1 MDSTP
6 AFFRPKQLA
15 ESPPPTQRAY
25 FSNRTAWLMAQM
37 SRLAYEQF
45 EPPETSHAATV
56 EALSKAED
64 EDEIGKIL
72 AAYREGLLQEARLG
86 RERLERI
93 LAEIGFEL
101 VNTYCR
107 KGTEGFLAK
116 RSSDQMAVL
125 AFRGTQTDS
134 LADIKTDLRA
144 YTTKRG
150 NEKTH
155 TGFLDAFKKVK
166 DTVEQDLHAL
176 GKDYAVYITGHS
188 LGGALALVATKQLQ
202 SEQFAACYT
211 FGSPRVGNSEF
222 GDSIKTPIYRVV
234 NTADIVPR
242 LPPGLVI
249 EVLVDLLRLG
259 SWVFWFLEPVARILD
274 DRVSGYR
281 HHGDMRYLTGCR
293 EVDYSDVRII
303 QNISFFA
310 RIRRLWRH
318 RSPFGDRI
326 RDHGIEEY
334 CRKLA
339 AYVTERLRAE

>member
-1 MDSTP
+1 MDLAP
-6 AFFRPKQLA
+6 AFFCPKRLA
-15 ESPPPTQRAY
+15 EAPPPTQRAY

-37 SRLAYEQF
+37 SRLAYEPF
-45 EPPETSHAATV
+45 EPPEATHASTV
-56 EALSKAED
+56 EALAKAED
-64 EDEIGKIL
+64 KEAIGRIL
-72 AAYREGLLQEARLG
+72 ASYREGLLQEARLG

-101 VNTYCR
+101 VNTYCQ
-107 KGTEGFLAK
+107 KGTEGFLAQ
-116 RSSDQMAVL
+116 RSSDKMAVL

-144 YTTKRG
+144 YTTERG
-150 NEKTH
+150 NIKTH
-155 TGFLDAFKKVK
+155 TGFLDAFRKVK
-166 DTVEQDLHAL
+166 DAVEQDLHGL
-176 GKDYAVYITGHS
+176 GKDYAVYVTGHS

-202 SEQFAACYT
+202 AENFAACYT

-242 LPPGLVI
+242 LPPGIFI
-249 EVLVDLLRLG
+249 EVFVDLLRLG
-259 SWVFWFLEPVARILD
+259 SWIFWFLEPLAKVLD

-303 QNISFFA
+303 QNISFLA
-310 RIRRLWRH
+310 RIRRLWKH

-326 RDHGIEEY
+326 RDHNISEY
-334 CRKLA
+334 CNKLA
-339 AYVTERLRAE
+339 AYVTKRLQVE